1 MIPATLQIKSERF
14 LKNFTKTLI
23 SNKELH
29 LLIDLIKLKEY
40 PQAQSNNQTIFGYI
54 AIHENDRNQFF
65 KEFHTFKQFYEK
77 DEKVINLSKQYI
89 YGKIRNLGFNVT
101 LDRILNFYN
110 PIKLTIKLDKRFN
123 KKDKRYYDS
132 RSRSSLNEGART

>member
-132 RSRSSLNEGART
+132 RSRSSPNEGART